1 MNKGDTSMKKIADV
15 LVMNL
20 KNLGVEH
27 TFGIPGKAVVPI
39 LLELDRQGIPFNLTR
54 HEGGAGYIAS
64 GYSLINKTI
73 GVAIGTSGPGG
84 TNLLTAA
91 AQAKAW
97 HLPVLFL
104 TGQPSS
110 KDIGKPFGQDSTS
123 FGTDL
128 VKMFEPVTK
137 FSARVDRA
145 ESFQSYFTH
154 AIEKALH
161 GVKGPVHLSIPMDV
175 LLEEIEPFVL
185 QPKEAPQMV
194 ATKESLQEAL
204 TSIHN
209 AKRPVMILGKGVHAS
224 HAYEEVIQLAEA
236 FSIPVMTTPGGKG
249 TFPTT
254 HELSLDGFGLG
265 GSDRS
270 TDFLTQ
276 RSDLVIVIG
285 SKLSD
290 MSIVGLDPSR
300 YPETIIHFDYDHT
313 FIGKS
318 IPAITHHIL
327 GDAASN
333 VRSLLSLWNGENTRP
348 EPQILQET
356 SVEEIANTERMLSKD
371 IIFTLR
377 ESLPSETVFFG
388 DDGSHSFYAIKHLS
402 LPISGSFYFDDVF
415 GAMGHAI
422 GYSIGAKVSRPDQP
436 IVCLAGDGCF
446 FMHGNEISTAVDL
459 GAATLFV
466 IFNNG
471 RLDMVDKGMSKNVGK
486 AVGTRFKQEL
496 DVEKFSEA
504 MGARAFKCWTLEEL
518 KSAVNNGLN
527 HHDGP
532 TVIEV
537 MVDQEEIPPTLQRG

>member
-1 MNKGDTSMKKIADV
+1 
-15 LVMNL
+15 
-20 KNLGVEH
+20 
-27 TFGIPGKAVVPI
+27 
-39 LLELDRQGIPFNLTR
+39 
-54 HEGGAGYIAS
+54 
-64 GYSLINKTI
+64 
-73 GVAIGTSGPGG
+73 
-84 TNLLTAA
+84 
-91 AQAKAW
+91 
-97 HLPVLFL
+97 
-104 TGQPSS
+104 
-110 KDIGKPFGQDSTS
+110 
-123 FGTDL
+123 
-128 VKMFEPVTK
+128 MFDPVTK

-145 ESFQSYFTH
+145 ESFQNYFTH

-185 QPKEAPQMV
+185 QPKIAPHMV
-194 ATKESLQEAL
+194 ATKEVLHHAL
-204 TSIHN
+204 SSIQD

-224 HAYEEVIQLAEA
+224 QAYEEVIQFAEA
-236 FSIPVMTTPGGKG
+236 FNIPVMTTPGGKG

-265 GSDRS
+265 GSDRAA
-270 TDFLTQ
+270 DYLTQ
-276 RSDLVIVIG
+276 KSDLVIVIG

-318 IPAITHHIL
+318 IPAETHHIL

-333 VRSLLSLWNGENTRP
+333 IKNLLDLWDGE
-348 EPQILQET
+348 
-356 SVEEIANTERMLSKD
+356 
-371 IIFTLR
+371 TL
-377 ESLPSETVFFG
+377 PIETVFFG

-402 LPISGSFYFDDVF
+402 LPVPGTFYFDDVF

-422 GYSIGAKVSRPDQP
+422 GYSIGAKVSKPEKS

-486 AVGTRFKQEL
+486 AEGTRFKQEL
-496 DVEKFSEA
+496 DVQKFSEA
-504 MGARAFKCWTLEEL
+504 MGANAYKCWTLEEL
-518 KSAVNNGLN
+518 KTAIKDGLN

>member
-1 MNKGDTSMKKIADV
+1 MKKIADV

-39 LLELDRQGIPFNLTR
+39 LLELDRQEIPFNLTR

-64 GYSLINKTI
+64 GYSLMNKTI

-110 KDIGKPFGQDSTS
+110 KDIGRPFGQDSTS

-185 QPKEAPQMV
+185 QPKEAPHMV
-194 ATKESLQEAL
+194 ATIESLQEAL
-204 TSIHN
+204 ISIQQSE
-209 AKRPVMILGKGVHAS
+209 RPVMILGKGVHAS

-236 FSIPVMTTPGGKG
+236 FSTPVMTTPGGKG

-254 HELSLDGFGLG
+254 
-265 GSDRS
+265 
-270 TDFLTQ
+270 
-276 RSDLVIVIG
+276 
-285 SKLSD
+285 
-290 MSIVGLDPSR
+290 
-300 YPETIIHFDYDHT
+300 
-313 FIGKS
+313 
-318 IPAITHHIL
+318 
-327 GDAASN
+327 
-333 VRSLLSLWNGENTRP
+333 
-348 EPQILQET
+348 
-356 SVEEIANTERMLSKD
+356 
-371 IIFTLR
+371 
-377 ESLPSETVFFG
+377 
-388 DDGSHSFYAIKHLS
+388 
-402 LPISGSFYFDDVF
+402 
-415 GAMGHAI
+415 
-422 GYSIGAKVSRPDQP
+422 
-436 IVCLAGDGCF
+436 
-446 FMHGNEISTAVDL
+446 
-459 GAATLFV
+459 
-466 IFNNG
+466 
-471 RLDMVDKGMSKNVGK
+471 
-486 AVGTRFKQEL
+486 
-496 DVEKFSEA
+496 
-504 MGARAFKCWTLEEL
+504 
-518 KSAVNNGLN
+518 
-527 HHDGP
+527 
-532 TVIEV
+532 
-537 MVDQEEIPPTLQRG
+537 

>member
-1 MNKGDTSMKKIADV
+1 MRRISDV
-15 LVMNL
+15 LAMNL
-20 KNLGVEH
+20 KQLGVKH
-27 TFGIPGKAVVPI
+27 TFGIPGKAVVPV
-39 LLELDRQGIPFNLTR
+39 LLELDRQGIPFNLAR
-54 HEGGAGYIAS
+54 HECGAGYIAS
-64 GYSLINKTI
+64 GYSLMNQTL

-97 HLPVLFL
+97 HLPVLFI
-104 TGQPSS
+104 TGQPSA
-110 KDIGKPFGQDSTS
+110 KAIGKPFGQDSTS

-128 VKMFEPVTK
+128 VRMFDPVTK
-137 FSARVDRA
+137 FSARVNRA
-145 ESFQSYFTH
+145 ESFQNYFTH

-185 QPKEAPQMV
+185 QPKEAPHMV
-194 ATKESLQEAL
+194 ATKDAL
-204 TSIHN
+204 HHALSSIQD

-224 HAYEEVIQLAEA
+224 HAYEEVIQFAEA
-236 FSIPVMTTPGGKG
+236 FNIPVMTTPGGKG

-265 GSDRS
+265 GSDRAA
-270 TDFLTQ
+270 DYLTQ
-276 RSDLVIVIG
+276 KSDLVIVIG

-300 YPETIIHFDYDHT
+300 YPQTIIHFDYDHT

-318 IPAITHHIL
+318 ILAETHHIL

-333 VRSLLSLWNGENTRP
+333 IKNLLDLWDGEKSRIQP
-348 EPQILQET
+348 RFLLET
-356 SVEEIANTERMLSKD
+356 NEESSSTERMLSKD
-371 IIFTLR
+371 IILTLR
-377 ESLPSETVFFG
+377 ETLPSETVFFG

-402 LPISGSFYFDDVF
+402 LPVPGTFYFDDVF

-422 GYSIGAKVSRPDQP
+422 GYSIGAKVSKPEKS

-496 DVEKFSEA
+496 DVQKFSEA
-504 MGARAFKCWTLEEL
+504 MGANAYRCWTLEEL
-518 KSAVNNGLN
+518 KKAIKDGLN

>member
-1 MNKGDTSMKKIADV
+1 MRKIADV
-15 LVMNL
+15 LAMNL
-20 KNLGVEH
+20 KHLGVKH

-39 LLELDRQGIPFNLTR
+39 LLELDSQGIPFHLTR

-64 GYSLINKTI
+64 GYSLMNKTI

-110 KDIGKPFGQDSTS
+110 KGIGRPFGQDSTL

-128 VKMFEPVTK
+128 VKMFEPITK

-175 LLEEIEPFVL
+175 LMEEIEPFVL
-185 QPKEAPQMV
+185 QPLNAPQMI
-194 ATKESLQEAL
+194 ATMETLQKALESIQQ
-204 TSIHN
+204 
-209 AKRPVMILGKGVHAS
+209 AKRPIMILGKGVHAS
-224 HAYEEVIQLAEA
+224 QAYEEVIEFAET
-236 FSIPVMTTPGGKG
+236 FNIPVMTTPGGKG

-270 TDFLTQ
+270 VDYLTQ
-276 RSDLVIVIG
+276 KSDLVIVIG

-290 MSIVGLDPSR
+290 MSIVGLDPTR

-318 IPAITHHIL
+318 IPAKTHHIL

-333 VRSLLSLWNGENTRP
+333 VRSLLGLWTGGNVRTK
-348 EPQILQET
+348 PQIFQNQDIEAAT
-356 SVEEIANTERMLSKD
+356 TTERMLSKD
-371 IIFTLR
+371 IIHTLR
-377 ESLPSETVFFG
+377 DTLPSDTVFFG

-402 LPISGSFYFDDVF
+402 LPVPGTFFFDDVF

-422 GYSIGAKVSRPDQP
+422 GYSIGAKVSKPEQT

-446 FMHGNEISTAVDL
+446 FMHGNEISTAVDV

-496 DVEKFSEA
+496 DVTKFSQA
-504 MGARAFKCWTLEEL
+504 MGARSFKCWTLEEL
-518 KSAVNNGLN
+518 KSAVKNGLN
-527 HHDGP
+527 HHVGP

-537 MVDQEEIPPTLQRG
+537 MVDQEEVPPTLQRG